1 MRRYKLVYDYK
12 FKLWRCWLSEDKNT
26 STSEF
31 KEWRTTPK
39 EPNRN
44 LLHANKKFMVQY
56 YLEIFFRKVLYN
68 RIRKEKDKMHF
79 IPA

>member
-12 FKLWRCWLSEDKNT
+12 FKLWRWWLSENKNT

-31 KEWRTTPK
+31 KEWITTPK